1 MSSNFNGENKVI
13 LNIAP
18 DGEGIF
24 LERINRFLGKVKYD
38 GKEVLVHIHDPG
50 RLEELLYRENLVLLK
65 KSKKA
70 SRKTKWDIL
79 AARYENKWILINSR
93 FHRQISENIIG
104 EENISPFGKL
114 ELIKPEVKVGD
125 SRIDFLLLKNGKRIW
140 VEVKGC
146 TLKDGNYALFP
157 DAPTKR
163 GKRHIEE
170 LEKLIKN
177 GDDAALLILV
187 FHKDVECFKLNEDR
201 DKEFAIEYFKALN
214 NRLKVYP
221 AVLEYDG
228 KNVIFRGYIPS
239 CQKSL

>member
-13 LNIAP
+13 MNIEP
-18 DGEGIF
+18 DAEGIF
-24 LERINRFLGKVKYD
+24 LERINRFLGKVKYN
-38 GKEVLVHIHDPG
+38 GKDILVHIHDPG
-50 RLEELLYRENLVLLK
+50 RLEELLYKGNLVLLK

-70 SRKTKWDIL
+70 GRKTKWDIL
-79 AARYENKWILINSR
+79 AARYEDKWILVNSKY
-93 FHRQISENIIG
+93 HRQISENIIG
-104 EENISPFGKL
+104 EEDISPFRKL

-146 TLKDGNYALFP
+146 TLKDGDYALFP

-177 GDDAALLILV
+177 GDEGALLILV
-187 FHKDVECFKLNEDR
+187 FHKDAKCFKPNEDR
-201 DKEFAIEYFKALN
+201 DKEFTKAYFKALN
-214 NRLKVYP
+214 NGLKVYP
-221 AVLEYDG
+221 VVLEYDG
-228 KNVIFRGYIPS
+228 KSVIFRGYIPP